1 MICQKRITEAFCSL
15 TKIDSPSFGERAM
28 ADFLTK
34 RLQELGLT
42 VVEDDAAKKTNGTAG
57 NLLAT
62 LPGTQEGEPLLFA
75 AHMDTVAPA
84 LGKKAT
90 VHPDG
95 TITSDGTTVLGADDV
110 SGLSII
116 LEALES
122 IKEDSLPHRP
132 LEILFTIAEEPYD
145 CGSEVFDY
153 SKVHAKEAY
162 VLDLSGAVGGAAYAA
177 PTICSFTFEL
187 TGKAAHAGFAPQ
199 EGIHAVAA
207 AALAVSKLKMGK
219 SDEETTL
226 NIGTIQGGTAT
237 NIVPDKCVV
246 SGELRSYSHQTAER
260 VLQNVIT
267 VFQNAAKSFGASC
280 RVSSRFGCYAYEIS
294 KSHPVVQRYA
304 AACRASGVE
313 LNLFRTFGGSDANQF
328 ARHGI
333 SGLVISS
340 AMYRCHSCD
349 EYTTTKDLQKAAK
362 VTQKLMTAK
371 I

>member
-1 MICQKRITEAFCSL
+1 MIRQDRITQTFCSL

-28 ADFLTK
+28 ADCLTARLK
-34 RLQELGLT
+34 RLGLT
-42 VVEDDAAKKTNGTAG
+42 VAEDDAAEKTHGTAG

-62 LPGTQEGEPLLFA
+62 LPGTQAGEPLLFA

-84 LGKKAT
+84 LGKKAI

-110 SGLSII
+110 SGLAII

-122 IKEDSLPHRP
+122 IKENTLPHRP

-162 VLDLSGAVGGAAYAA
+162 VLDLGGAAGGAAYAA

-219 SDEETTL
+219 LDEETTL

-237 NIVPDKCVV
+237 NIVPDKCTV

-260 VLQNVIT
+260 VLQNVIA
-267 VFQNAAKSFGASC
+267 VFQDAAKTFGASC
-280 RVSSRFGCYAYEIS
+280 RFSSRFGCYAYEIS
-294 KSHPVVQRYA
+294 KNHPVVQRYA
-304 AACRASGVE
+304 AACQATGAK

-328 ARHGI
+328 AKHGI

-340 AMYRCHSCD
+340 AMYRCHSCE
-349 EYTTTKDLQKAAK
+349 EYTTVKDLQEAAE
-362 VTQKLMTAK
+362 VIQKLMTAK
-371 I
+371 